1 MVTLSDAKIAH
12 NRKRE
17 PMAYEN
23 RLDDYVDV
31 AERIRIFR
39 DRYPDGSLQPYD
51 PANPFRVVEIGGAV
65 FIQYTASAYRHP
77 EDTMPGIAISWE
89 PFPGTTPY
97 TKGSELMNAET
108 AAWGRAIVAA
118 LAADTKKIAS
128 LDEVRARRQAENT
141 GHPSAEA
148 PQTRQERPQEAQR
161 PQVAQTEIPASEA
174 QERALYALSKKL
186 GKLPPA
192 KGTLSKAEA
201 MKKIEELKELEASG
215 AEGREEPF

>member
-1 MVTLSDAKIAH
+1 
-12 NRKRE
+12 
-17 PMAYEN
+17 MAYEN

-128 LDEVRARRQAENT
+128 LDEVRARRQAENA

-148 PQTRQERPQEAQR
+148 PQTRQERPQEATSAPR
-161 PQVAQTEIPASEA
+161 SLNVRMATEGMEKK
-174 QERALYALSKKL
+174 LYAMSLNLKR
-186 GKLPPA
+186 LPPA
-192 KGTLSKAEA
+192 RGSLTFDEAKAL
-201 MKKIEELKELEASG
+201 IDELTEIQIAQS
-215 AEGREEPF
+215 AANDAPEEPF